1 MEKETIE
8 RIIRS
13 FNEAGIRYLI
23 AGGFAVIAHGYT
35 RLTMDLDIVLD
46 LEPENAFKALKILKG
61 EGYAPKIP
69 VPIEQFAD
77 ADLRRDWVEN
87 RNMVAFPLW
96 SEQHRRTGIDLF
108 VTEPL
113 DFERAYS
120 ERLTTQLSPEL
131 QADFVSLADL
141 LFLKREASR
150 PKDLQDIYYLQNIQE
165 KLP

>member
-8 RIIRS
+8 RIIRR
-13 FNEAGIRYLI
+13 FNEEGIRYLI

-46 LEPENAFKALKILKG
+46 LEPDNALKALEVLKS
-61 EGYAPKIP
+61 EGYAPKIA
-69 VPIEQFAD
+69 VSIEQFAD

-108 VTEPL
+108 ITEPL

-120 ERLTTQLSPEL
+120 ERLITKIAPEL
-131 QADFVSLADL
+131 EADFVSLADL
-141 LFLKREASR
+141 LFLKRAASR

-165 KLP
+165 KSP

>member
-1 MEKETIE
+1 MEKETVE
-8 RIIRS
+8 RIIRR
-13 FNEAGIRYLI
+13 FNQEGIRYLI

-46 LEPENAFKALKILKG
+46 LESHNALKAVAILKD

-69 VPIEQFAD
+69 VSIEQFAD
-77 ADLRRDWVEN
+77 ADLRRDWIEN

-96 SEQHRRTGIDLF
+96 SERHRRTGIDLF

-120 ERLTTQLSPEL
+120 ERLTTKLAPEL
-131 QADFVSLADL
+131 EADFVSLSDL

-165 KLP
+165 QSP